1 MRNGTHTYVG
11 IDLARRAKHKVVV
24 LREGAAPQRRARP
37 RSFAFAQDR
46 EGLVSLRDALRKPT
60 DGASLDGVLVNMEP
74 TSGVW
79 ETVAGFLRAHGAD
92 VYFTR
97 TDVVSQVRKV
107 HSKFAKTD
115 RIDAHTLAAMPG
127 AFPHRLVPAVAVE
140 ARIRT
145 LRHLSA
151 QRQRLVEDATRWKNR
166 FLAKIETV
174 WAPLL
179 GRLSRDER
187 FSQLARAFFQHF
199 VHPRDVARLG
209 HDRFLTWC
217 RKHAHGNTHPDG
229 FETLWQGA
237 LATAQL
243 WELLDDCQA
252 ISIDWDCLHELIL
265 QDLRLLGN
273 LENEIAQLDHRSRQA
288 RSDVPECQVVEQL
301 PGVGPVVG
309 TTLTSTLLPIARF
322 ASAKKCGAFTGFT
335 SRRKSSGNRDI
346 EGLKITKS
354 GNRRLKRDLAL
365 AADVA
370 MKQDAELAAFAIR
383 LLRDGKHYN
392 KVRVAVGRKLAVR
405 AYSLLKRYEAGQT
418 HVAYLWRDS
427 DGRPIEK
434 RHSQKI
440 ARTLWTAF
448 QSEQK
453 QNGSSPSSARSGQSE
468 DSTQRTLNE
477 LPGGDH
483 D

>member
-1 MRNGTHTYVG
+1 MLT
-11 IDLARRAKHKVVV
+11 
-24 LREGAAPQRRARP
+24 
-37 RSFAFAQDR
+37 
-46 EGLVSLRDALRKPT
+46 
-60 DGASLDGVLVNMEP
+60 MEP

-127 AFPHRLVPAVAVE
+127 AFPQRLIPAVAVE

-166 FLAKIETV
+166 FLAKIESV

-187 FSQLARAFFQHF
+187 FSQLARAFFQYF
-199 VHPRDVARLG
+199 VHPRDVAHLG
-209 HDRFLTWC
+209 YDRFLTWC
-217 RKHAHGNTHPDG
+217 RKHAHGNTH
-229 FETLWQGA
+229 
-237 LATAQL
+237 
-243 WELLDDCQA
+243 
-252 ISIDWDCLHELIL
+252 
-265 QDLRLLGN
+265 
-273 LENEIAQLDHRSRQA
+273 
-288 RSDVPECQVVEQL
+288 
-301 PGVGPVVG
+301 
-309 TTLTSTLLPIARF
+309 
-322 ASAKKCGAFTGFT
+322 
-335 SRRKSSGNRDI
+335 
-346 EGLKITKS
+346 
-354 GNRRLKRDLAL
+354 
-365 AADVA
+365 
-370 MKQDAELAAFAIR
+370 
-383 LLRDGKHYN
+383 

-418 HVAYLWRDS
+418 HVAYLWRDP
-427 DGRPIEK
+427 DGPSKNASPKKSRALSGP
-434 RHSQKI
+434 R
-440 ARTLWTAF
+440 
-448 QSEQK
+448 
-453 QNGSSPSSARSGQSE
+453 SSPNKNKTEARSARSGQSE